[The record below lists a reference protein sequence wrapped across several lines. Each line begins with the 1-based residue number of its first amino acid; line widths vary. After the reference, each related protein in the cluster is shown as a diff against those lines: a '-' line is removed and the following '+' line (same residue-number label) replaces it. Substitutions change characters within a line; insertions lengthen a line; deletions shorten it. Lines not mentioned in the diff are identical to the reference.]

1 MTSSR
6 PEWPGPVRSR
16 FDEACAI
23 RRLAFAAL
31 LSLSF
36 SSASCHAATEHWG
49 WIEQSWLMPERM
61 QAKAKLDTGA
71 LTSSLDARNIHR
83 YKKDGERWVRFD
95 VVLPTADSKAPV
107 SVTFERKVLRL
118 IKVRGAGG
126 SDSRPVVAMDICL
139 GAKLLREQFSL
150 RDRGNMNYPVLLGR
164 RARTPRRGRRVPNL
178 HPQTHLR
185 RARRS
190 VRTRAAVR
198 RPAPAGQHD
207 QRRHPQVARARLVL
221 ASPARGP
228 GPFPDRPGA
237 GWCGRPRCRAGRR
250 SLRPASTSG
259 RR

>member
-1 MTSSR
+1 MK
-6 PEWPGPVRSR
+6 PVQS
-16 FDEACAI
+16 

-164 RARTPRRGRRVPNL
+164 RTLEHLGAVDVVSRTF
-178 HPQTHLR
+178 
-185 RARRS
+185 
-190 VRTRAAVR
+190 TRKPTCGALAA
-198 RPAPAGQHD
+198 Q
-207 QRRHPQVARARLVL
+207 
-221 ASPARGP
+221 
-228 GPFPDRPGA
+228 
-237 GWCGRPRCRAGRR
+237 
-250 SLRPASTSG
+250 
-259 RR
+259 

>member
-1 MTSSR
+1 MK
-6 PEWPGPVRSR
+6 PVQS
-16 FDEACAI
+16 

-83 YKKDGERWVRFD
+83 YRKDGERWVRFD

-139 GAKLLREQFSL
+139 GAKLLREQFSC
-150 RDRGNMNYPVLLGR
+150 
-164 RARTPRRGRRVPNL
+164 AT
-178 HPQTHLR
+178 
-185 RARRS
+185 
-190 VRTRAAVR
+190 AA
-198 RPAPAGQHD
+198 
-207 QRRHPQVARARLVL
+207 
-221 ASPARGP
+221 
-228 GPFPDRPGA
+228 
-237 GWCGRPRCRAGRR
+237 
-250 SLRPASTSG
+250 T
-259 RR
+259 

>member
-1 MTSSR
+1 MK
-6 PEWPGPVRSR
+6 PVQS
-16 FDEACAI
+16 

-36 SSASCHAATEHWG
+36 SSASCHAATELWG

-83 YKKDGERWVRFD
+83 YRKDGERWVRFD

-164 RARTPRRGRRVPNL
+164 RTLEHLGAVDVSRTF
-178 HPQTHLR
+178 
-185 RARRS
+185 
-190 VRTRAAVR
+190 TRKPTCSALAA
-198 RPAPAGQHD
+198 Q
-207 QRRHPQVARARLVL
+207 
-221 ASPARGP
+221 
-228 GPFPDRPGA
+228 
-237 GWCGRPRCRAGRR
+237 
-250 SLRPASTSG
+250 
-259 RR
+259 

>member
-1 MTSSR
+1 MK
-6 PEWPGPVRSR
+6 PVQS
-16 FDEACAI
+16 

-83 YKKDGERWVRFD
+83 YRRTASAGCASMS
-95 VVLPTADSKAPV
+95 LPTADSKAPV

-139 GAKLLREQFSL
+139 GA
-150 RDRGNMNYPVLLGR
+150 
-164 RARTPRRGRRVPNL
+164 
-178 HPQTHLR
+178 
-185 RARRS
+185 
-190 VRTRAAVR
+190 AASS
-198 RPAPAGQHD
+198 
-207 QRRHPQVARARLVL
+207 
-221 ASPARGP
+221 SPCAT
-228 GPFPDRPGA
+228 A
-237 GWCGRPRCRAGRR
+237 A
-250 SLRPASTSG
+250 T
-259 RR
+259 

>member
-1 MTSSR
+1 MK
-6 PEWPGPVRSR
+6 PVQS
-16 FDEACAI
+16 

-83 YKKDGERWVRFD
+83 YRKDGERWVRFD

-139 GAKLLREQFSL
+139 GAELLREQFSC
-150 RDRGNMNYPVLLGR
+150 
-164 RARTPRRGRRVPNL
+164 AT
-178 HPQTHLR
+178 
-185 RARRS
+185 
-190 VRTRAAVR
+190 AA
-198 RPAPAGQHD
+198 
-207 QRRHPQVARARLVL
+207 
-221 ASPARGP
+221 
-228 GPFPDRPGA
+228 
-237 GWCGRPRCRAGRR
+237 
-250 SLRPASTSG
+250 T
-259 RR
+259 

>member
-1 MTSSR
+1 MK
-6 PEWPGPVRSR
+6 PVQS
-16 FDEACAI
+16 

-164 RARTPRRGRRVPNL
+164 RTLEHLGAVDVSRT
-178 HPQTHLR
+178 
-185 RARRS
+185 
-190 VRTRAAVR
+190 
-198 RPAPAGQHD
+198 
-207 QRRHPQVARARLVL
+207 
-221 ASPARGP
+221 
-228 GPFPDRPGA
+228 
-237 GWCGRPRCRAGRR
+237 
-250 SLRPASTSG
+250 
-259 RR
+259 

>member
-1 MTSSR
+1 MK
-6 PEWPGPVRSR
+6 PVQS
-16 FDEACAI
+16 

-83 YKKDGERWVRFD
+83 YRKDGERWVRFD

-139 GAKLLREQFSL
+139 GASCCASSS
-150 RDRGNMNYPVLLGR
+150 PC
-164 RARTPRRGRRVPNL
+164 AT
-178 HPQTHLR
+178 
-185 RARRS
+185 
-190 VRTRAAVR
+190 AA
-198 RPAPAGQHD
+198 
-207 QRRHPQVARARLVL
+207 
-221 ASPARGP
+221 
-228 GPFPDRPGA
+228 
-237 GWCGRPRCRAGRR
+237 
-250 SLRPASTSG
+250 T
-259 RR
+259 